1 LVRPPAPGRLAA
13 ARHDLWPDDRYDRFR
28 TIGLAAG
35 NKQARKLVGERSMPE
50 PKATSHAARHASNR
64 SADLL
69 AHRTIAD
76 LVFHLHQSYRQR
88 ENFFTIR
95 RHGRLE
101 AWSAGEMLHKVHALA
116 AAMGVGGI
124 NKGDR
129 IALYAENRP
138 EWHVVDFACQLYGA
152 VVVPLFPNLP
162 TEQIAFILSDAGCRW
177 VFYSDAPKRELLED
191 LSRWMTQPPGLVAME
206 EAARPERGYTLDQL
220 IKLGENILST
230 VPLERFAGRVAP
242 EDLSAILYTSGTTGQ
257 PKGVMLSHGNLASNM
272 VAASEVYPGPG
283 GEAEQCVCFL
293 PLSHVFARTTCHTF
307 LNLGIALHYV
317 PAVEELP
324 AALAEMKP
332 TVMASVPLV
341 FERAFD
347 RIQQMVDEGAGGKKK
362 IFEWAVGEG
371 QKQLEKRLAGQSG
384 FFDSAKRMVADK
396 LVFKKIQDRFGGRLQ
411 MVVSGG
417 AAMPNHI
424 ESFFQA
430 VGIGIYQGYGLTETS
445 PLLTINYPGAYKPG
459 SVGVLGKGVEIE
471 IAKDGE
477 ILARSPGLMRGYWG
491 RDEATRDAFDERG
504 FFRTGDLGYLDD
516 EGFLFI
522 TGRKK
527 DLLVLADGSNVA
539 PVPIEHLLSA
549 APIIQ
554 QAVVVGDGRPH
565 LGALL
570 IPDLDRLGLKGPREQ
585 VVQKSEVLEPVREV
599 VKTVNR
605 LLPRHEQIRNFHL
618 LPSIFT
624 VETGELTPT
633 LKVRRPV
640 VLERYRAEIDG
651 LYRGALA
658 F

>member
-1 LVRPPAPGRLAA
+1 MAATASASRPAA
-13 ARHDLWPDDRYDRFR
+13 A
-28 TIGLAAG
+28 
-35 NKQARKLVGERSMPE
+35 
-50 PKATSHAARHASNR
+50 
-64 SADLL
+64 L
-69 AHRTIAD
+69 AHRTLAD
-76 LVFHLHQSYRQR
+76 LVFHLHRTCRER

-95 RHGRLE
+95 RGGRLE
-101 AWSAGEMLHKVHALA
+101 AWSCGEMLHQVHALA

-129 IALYAENRP
+129 IAVYAENRP

-152 VVVPLFPNLP
+152 VAVPLFPNLP
-162 TEQIAFILSDAGCRW
+162 ADQIAFILSDSGCRW
-177 VFYSDAPKRELLED
+177 VFYSDAAKKELLED
-191 LSRWMTQPPGLVAME
+191 LCRWMTQPPGLVAME
-206 EAARPERGYTLDQL
+206 DAARPQRGYTLRQL
-220 IKLGENILST
+220 IEHGEKVMASL
-230 VPLERFAGRVAP
+230 PLEKFAGRVLP

-257 PKGVMLSHGNLASNM
+257 PKGVMLTHGNLASNM
-272 VAASEVYPGPG
+272 VAATEIYPGPG
-283 GEAEQCVCFL
+283 GAAEQCVCFL

-317 PAVEELP
+317 AAVEELP
-324 AALAEMKP
+324 EALAEMKP

-347 RIQQMVDEGAGGKKK
+347 RIQQMVEEGTGSKKK

-371 QKQLEKRLAGQSG
+371 QKQLEKRLVGQAG
-384 FFDSAKRMVADK
+384 FFDSAKRLVADR
-396 LVFKKIQDRFGGRLQ
+396 LVYRKIQDRFGGRLQ

-417 AAMPNHI
+417 AALPNHI
-424 ESFFQA
+424 EMFFQA
-430 VGIGIYQGYGLTETS
+430 VGIGVYQGYGLTETS
-445 PLLTINYPGAYKPG
+445 PLLTINYPGSYKPG
-459 SVGVLGKGVEIE
+459 SVGVLGKGVELE
-471 IAKDGE
+471 IAPDGE
-477 ILARSPGLMRGYWG
+477 ILARSPGLMRGYWN
-491 RDEATRDAFDERG
+491 RDSATRDVFDERG
-504 FFRTGDLGYLDD
+504 FFRTGDLGYLDE

-570 IPDLDRLGLKGPREQ
+570 IPDLDRLGFHHVSREK
-585 VVQKSEVLEPVREV
+585 VVQQREVLEPVREV

-605 LLPRHEQIRNFHL
+605 LLPTHEQIRNFRL
-618 LPSIFT
+618 LSSIFT

-640 VLERYRAEIDG
+640 VLERYRQEIDD
-651 LYRGALA
+651 LYRGVLA